1 MAKRQPAE
9 SLDYKALLG
18 KPVDGFT
25 LADQWR
31 YAGVWVA
38 LELYTPQTLP
48 VRLIAAAGASASE
61 CIAALRAKG
70 MDPERF
76 EYRPLAQPYVM

>member
-1 MAKRQPAE
+1 MAKRSRE
-9 SLDYKALLG
+9 GLDFKALIGRPL
-18 KPVDGFT
+18 DGFA

-48 VRLIAAAGASASE
+48 MRLIAAAGATAND
-61 CIAALRAKG
+61 CIAQLRG
-70 MDPERF
+70 RGLDPERF
-76 EYRPLAQPYVM
+76 EYRPLSQPYVM